1 MRKIAALVVA
11 TVLLSSC
18 VGIDSTLTLRDDGS
32 GTLSLVYRVSQLVV
46 DLGVSESGASAVPLP
61 LTREDFQRSLAGA
74 AGKVR
79 LTRFDRSE
87 DEKDVTIRADLAFDS
102 FDALARVEAFQQA
115 ELKLSSEAGRQSFS
129 QLIAR
134 APQKPLSDQ
143 SMKML
148 DTLFS
153 GYELRFT
160 IKAPRPIQSSSIGT
174 LSDDKKTLTW
184 SAPVRDVVS
193 SRTDLVLTAGW

>member
-160 IKAPRPIQSSSIGT
+160 IKAPRPIQSSSLGT
-174 LSDDKKTLTW
+174 LSEDKKTLTW